1 MSSTVFNAHSH
12 AKLAPRERPAGLSL
26 RRRSSDHPM
35 VTYAIIAGIAFAL
48 VATAV
53 VWLIAGQ
60 TGGLS

>member
-1 MSSTVFNAHSH
+1 VGHRAAFTPKVADMIT
-12 AKLAPRERPAGLSL
+12 
-26 RRRSSDHPM
+26 
-35 VTYAIIAGIAFAL
+35 IASIAFAV